1 TTIILG
7 GYEYQE
13 RIKSFS
19 SSISKL
25 ISGDD
30 DDDDDDET
38 ESQLY
43 QQLLKNI
50 KLINTSF
57 NIDSNAPIIIVERV
71 PDDEIVVIIQHVKN
85 LHKWDI
91 ITGVMVI
98 RLSNENSLFA
108 VYQTV
113 TTTSKSEDEDPLI
126 CTFRHKC
133 INHFCTNASAAN
145 IVEAEGLLA
154 DNLFDYCCS
163 ISKRLAAELSKNERA
178 LNADDR
184 EMCNVTSAIHANDEE
199 DENE

>member
-25 ISGDD
+25 ISGDDDDGDD

-98 RLSNENSLFA
+98 RLSNENSSFA

-113 TTTSKSEDEDPLI
+113 TTTSKS
-126 CTFRHKC
+126 
-133 INHFCTNASAAN
+133 N
-145 IVEAEGLLA
+145 
-154 DNLFDYCCS
+154 NL
-163 ISKRLAAELSKNERA
+163 N
-178 LNADDR
+178 
-184 EMCNVTSAIHANDEE
+184 
-199 DENE
+199 